1 VFIFIVVWNA
11 YIGKMWAQRPNFMQW
26 VTRAGAEIS
35 ERIIKR
41 LDFLDGM
48 CSEAAVVERRNLP
61 ALPPLLP
68 CFV

>member
-1 VFIFIVVWNA
+1 
-11 YIGKMWAQRPNFMQW
+11 MWAQRPNFMQW